1 MAPLNAVKILQI
13 CPVAPPDS
21 PAQSSLPLTFFDA
34 TPSSLNSNT
43 LSLTLHHFLPLAGT
57 IVWPPTSAEP
67 FIRIDANSAL
77 QLTIAESDADFH
89 HLSGNNFRD
98 SAEYHPLV
106 PTLPVSEV
114 EARVMAVQITLF
126 SGTGFSIGIT
136 SHHAALDS
144 RAAALFVKAWASL
157 CKLGGASLPPELTP
171 FYGRADIGDPKGI
184 KQRYLDGWEKSGGP
198 NANRSL
204 TLIDEFN
211 APSNTIR
218 GTFMLRPDDIE
229 KLRERVGQT
238 LIERKKKKQELPR
251 LSTFVLTCAY
261 VWVCL
266 VKAEGLESKDGLAH
280 TCFLFSADCRG
291 RLEPPIPATYF
302 GNCVGGGFARVKVGD
317 VAGEDGVA
325 VAAEAIGEGVS
336 SLNNGGLYEH
346 LERLL
351 SHGPFPDKSEK
362 WITVAG
368 SPQFELY
375 MADFG
380 WGRARRIEVVS
391 VDRTGAVALSESGDG
406 RSGGIE
412 IGLALSEEKMEVF
425 ASLFVKEALAF
436 FVLAGTFAFVSFD
449 AFADFAFVANVDFFL
464 ATSVTNGF
472 TAGDQHQISDGFT
485 ATSSSYVSF
494 FRTLGA

>member
-1 MAPLNAVKILQI
+1 MAPLNAVKIIQI

-21 PAQSSLPLTFFDA
+21 PAQSFLPLTFFDA
-34 TPSSLNSNT
+34 VWLRFLPTQRLFFYEVTSQSDQPISDSILHKLKHS
-43 LSLTLHHFLPLAGT
+43 LSLTLNHFLPLAGT
-57 IVWPPTSAEP
+57 LVWPPTSAEP
-67 FIRIDANSAL
+67 FIRIDADSAL
-77 QLTIAESDADFH
+77 QLTIAESHADFH

-106 PTLPVSEV
+106 PTLPVSEA
-114 EARVMAVQITLF
+114 EARVMALQITLF
-126 SGTGFSIGIT
+126 PGTGFSIGIT
-136 SHHAALDS
+136 SHHAALDG

-171 FYGRADIGDPKGI
+171 FYERADIGDPKGI

-204 TLIDEFN
+204 MLIDEFN

-238 LIERKKKKQELPR
+238 LVERKKKKQEDLPR
-251 LSTFVLTCAY
+251 LSTFTLTCAY

-280 TCFLFSADCRG
+280 TGFLFSADCRG

-302 GNCVGGGFARVKVGD
+302 GNCVGACCARVKVGD
-317 VAGEDGVA
+317 LSGEDGVA
-325 VAAEAIGEGVS
+325 VAAEAIGESVS
-336 SLNNGGLYEH
+336 SLNNGGLYEY
-346 LERLL
+346 LEGLW
-351 SHGPFPDKSEK
+351 SHGSFPDKSEK
-362 WITVAG
+362 RITVAG

-375 MADFG
+375 TADFG
-380 WGRARRIEVVS
+380 WGKARRIEVVS
-391 VDRTGAVALSESGDG
+391 VDRTGAVALSESRDG

-412 IGLALSEEKMEVF
+412 IGLALSEGKMEVF
-425 ASLFVKEALAF
+425 ASLFVKGLEALK
-436 FVLAGTFAFVSFD
+436 S
-449 AFADFAFVANVDFFL
+449 
-464 ATSVTNGF
+464 
-472 TAGDQHQISDGFT
+472 
-485 ATSSSYVSF
+485 
-494 FRTLGA
+494 